1 MRPTWDMELRVRIA
15 TIPAMR
21 ILIYKRTHTGAPD
34 ANGCFG
40 AHDCM
45 GRVRAMKFDAV
56 IGIGGIGRDA
66 RAAGIAGKITWIGI
80 GAHRTICDGRGP
92 QITFDH
98 FLLFDVRGE
107 RLSDIAPTLAERF
120 YLDNGPRYVFDENL
134 SDAEKSETKR
144 ILRIAQG
151 VPASGQASGRLALKK
166 ISRCAKCC

>member
-1 MRPTWDMELRVRIA
+1 
-15 TIPAMR
+15 
-21 ILIYKRTHTGAPD
+21 
-34 ANGCFG
+34 
-40 AHDCM
+40 
-45 GRVRAMKFDAV
+45 V

-66 RAAGIAGKITWIGI
+66 RTAGIAGKITWIGI
-80 GAHRTICDGRGP
+80 GAHRTICDGRGS

-107 RLSDIAPTLAERF
+107 RLSNIAPTLAERF

-134 SDAEKSETKR
+134 IDAEKSETKR